1 MALSNEDKKDVAG
14 AFGEKAASAVS
25 KATRDWNSSSSP
37 DIRAKE
43 KSQWRNIKKSD
54 AYKAAKK
61 SPSYKSQAL
70 KSKTSNYADESPK
83 TRYGKERSMTRA
95 YEKATGKSVPHSE
108 TAKHYN
114 H

>member
-70 KSKTSNYADESPK
+70 KSKTS
-83 TRYGKERSMTRA
+83 GKWEDPGIQAMKRGVSFGDPR
-95 YEKATGKSVPHSE
+95 
-108 TAKHYN
+108 
-114 H
+114 